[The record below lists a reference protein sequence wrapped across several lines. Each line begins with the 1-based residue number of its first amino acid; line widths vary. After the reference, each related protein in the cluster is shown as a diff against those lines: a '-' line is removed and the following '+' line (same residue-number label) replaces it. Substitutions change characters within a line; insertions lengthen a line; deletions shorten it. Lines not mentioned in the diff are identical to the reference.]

1 MDGCVVS
8 GWTAQLLLGRVEV
21 GKLKSSCLFICWT
34 MGPAPREGTFIEF
47 SPRCPVVLDNT
58 AHGIFTLHFHRC
70 DFSAY
75 QPLSRTVPFSGYHFS
90 WSGGTSLFSRKWK
103 ADLASEK
110 VGKAY
115 WQGIWKPKRIFILG
129 QGICM
134 GYLWIP
140 SRDSVTFFL
149 ALPRYILF
157 NNSLWVLHLE
167 KKHWKSKTPK
177 NMEISFWL
185 QKSFMGVWCWIMDG
199 LLDFPRAHDSH
210 CDIDLFPL
218 GYTNSMYFLWKSWGR
233 HLISLPFRKADFR

>member
-21 GKLKSSCLFICWT
+21 GKLKSSCLFMCWT
-34 MGPAPREGTFIEF
+34 VDAVPRGCTFTEF
-47 SPRCPVVLDNT
+47 SPRCPEQHSTWDF
-58 AHGIFTLHFHRC
+58 HTLFSHVWLHTC

-75 QPLSRTVPFSGYHFS
+75 QPLSGRVLFSGYHFS
-90 WSGGTSLFSRKWK
+90 WSGGTGLFSRRWK
-103 ADLASEK
+103 TDLASEK
-110 VGKAY
+110 VGKVY
-115 WQGIWKPKRIFILG
+115 WQGIWKPKRTFILG

-177 NMEISFWL
+177 NIEMSFWL
-185 QKSFMGVWCWIMDG
+185 QKSFMGGDVGEWMSCWIFQGPMT
-199 LLDFPRAHDSH
+199 P
-210 CDIDLFPL
+210 IV
-218 GYTNSMYFLWKSWGR
+218 T
-233 HLISLPFRKADFR
+233 LICSS